1 MATLIRDGPG
11 QSEEPGTPSV
21 SSTWLAGAQEHLLL
35 LFQENWQGAGSE
47 MKQLHTYEQPG

>member
-21 SSTWLAGAQEHLLL
+21 SSTWLAGTRTSSVALPGEL
-35 LFQENWQGAGSE
+35 AGSWIRNE
-47 MKQLHTYEQPG
+47 TIAHV